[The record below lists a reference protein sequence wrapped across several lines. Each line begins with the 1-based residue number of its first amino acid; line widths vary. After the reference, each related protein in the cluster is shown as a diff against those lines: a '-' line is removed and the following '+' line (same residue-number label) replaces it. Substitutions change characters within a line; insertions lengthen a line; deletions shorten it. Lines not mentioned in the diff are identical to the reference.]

1 MKETAAAVIAVL
13 FAVAVCV
20 GFFMKMIP
28 LDLFSV
34 LATAAIVWAVGQ
46 IQQERI
52 LRSMKDRK

>member
-1 MKETAAAVIAVL
+1 MKERAAAIIAVL
-13 FAVAVCV
+13 FAVTVCV

-46 IQQERI
+46 IQHERAM
-52 LRSMKDRK
+52 RAMRDWK